1 MPFNFKEYKLAL
13 VAWVQPEDFFCED
26 FSMNFICQGKLQ
38 GCFIARVGGE
48 LFNSSVPKL
57 WKFEVSAIRCLALIY
72 NRSRFLVGSL
82 CQQDGRE
89 NLFFSC
95 KSIYCHVGKGS
106 KIDKGRN
113 AKEEHGRFSPP
124 LHLLEN
130 HSSLPSRNTVWIIF
144 IATVS
149 FKKPNQTCPLE
160 LILVA
165 SFTSQLCILAE
176 EERHIQSRQTTG

>member
-1 MPFNFKEYKLAL
+1 M
-13 VAWVQPEDFFCED
+13 AWVQSEDFFCED
-26 FSMNFICQGKLQ
+26 FSMNFICQEKLQ

-57 WKFEVSAIRCLALIY
+57 WKFEVSAIRCLVLTY
-72 NRSRFLVGSL
+72 KRSRFLVGCL
-82 CQQDGRE
+82 CQHDGRE
-89 NLFFSC
+89 NLFFCC

-113 AKEEHGRFSPP
+113 AKEEHGRFFPP

-130 HSSLPSRNTVWIIF
+130 HSSLPNRNTDWTIF

-149 FKKPNQTCPLE
+149 FKKQYQTCLLE

-176 EERHIQSRQTTG
+176 EERHSKSHQTTG